1 MNFSFYLLYN
11 LILVIQYS
19 VCSSKLFFFW
29 YKNRYF
35 VIYTF
40 IIYIIYIFYIRVLNK
55 FYFVFGQR
63 YFFFTLKN
71 SSTQKIIGVEKN
83 CIGRRWVRSEPF
95 ALKYWEGGGERLA
108 LCRYIVPGTP
118 WHRAPMFRV
127 VWVFHSF
134 VHTHVRHQ
142 IVYVKIFTASTLVG
156 PFHQQYLRKSYE
168 CYTSNLNEPHI
179 VLHLPILLL
188 RLYIWIF
195 VMLLFM

>member
-95 ALKYWEGGGERLA
+95 ALKYWEGGWLYAVILFLGPLDIELQCFA
-108 LCRYIVPGTP
+108 WCEFFTVLCI
-118 WHRAPMFRV
+118 HM
-127 VWVFHSF
+127 
-134 VHTHVRHQ
+134 
-142 IVYVKIFTASTLVG
+142 YVI
-156 PFHQQYLRKSYE
+156 
-168 CYTSNLNEPHI
+168 
-179 VLHLPILLL
+179 
-188 RLYIWIF
+188 RLYMWKYSQQAP
-195 VMLLFM
+195 